1 MSSFA
6 LSAVIMLSQARVPS
20 MNHNMPQCRFFTDAL
35 FFLFTYTFKCLYE
48 RTNCKKCVR
57 KLDINYE

>member
-1 MSSFA
+1 MSTFA

-35 FFLFTYTFKCLYE
+35 FSCLHTHSSVNMSE
-48 RTNCKKCVR
+48 QIVKKMR
-57 KLDINYE
+57 KKI